1 MGVGVDLGVA
11 KLYLGA
17 TLKPRM
23 TILDAELN
31 LLAEIESP
39 VFGSISFR
47 QVIANFPP
55 LLDRD
60 FGNVLP
66 IPMLDLNLVSLNQIM
81 NAAK

>member
-1 MGVGVDLGVA
+1 
-11 KLYLGA
+11 
-17 TLKPRM
+17 M

-60 FGNVLP
+60 FGTE
-66 IPMLDLNLVSLNQIM
+66 
-81 NAAK
+81 A